1 MSPRRRLTPEQRRAE
16 IIEAALRSFTA
27 QPYTDVSMAE
37 IAQEAG
43 ASRAL
48 LTHYFGDK
56 ESLYAAVIH
65 HLVELLESMV
75 RTDLDLT
82 GRELIDANL
91 TAMLDLLVSQRK
103 AALAFFSGGPAG
115 PDVAI
120 ASAVKD
126 FNAHVVDRVL
136 TNHFGT
142 TDVKPITRVAV
153 QGAVGFGQAVVFD
166 WLKDSP
172 ISREEL
178 HELLAS
184 TLETALAHEK
194 AGG

>member
-1 MSPRRRLTPEQRRAE
+1 MTRRRLNPDQRRAE
-16 IIEAALRSFTA
+16 IIDAAYRSFIS
-27 QPYTDVSMAE
+27 QPYTEVSMAE
-37 IAQEAG
+37 IAEEAG

-91 TAMLDLLVSQRK
+91 TSMLDLLVSQRK
-103 AALAFFSGGPAG
+103 AALSFFSGGPAG
-115 PDVAI
+115 PDIVVAG
-120 ASAVKD
+120 AVRD
-126 FNAHVVDRVL
+126 FNTHVVDRVL
-136 TNHFGT
+136 HNHFGSAE
-142 TDVKPITRVAV
+142 VKPITRLAV
-153 QGAVGFGQAVVFD
+153 QGSVGFGQAIVFD
-166 WLKDSP
+166 WLKDQT

-178 HELLAS
+178 HELLAEN
-184 TLETALAHEK
+184 LEAALAHEK
-194 AGG
+194 ED